1 MTASAKTRASRD
13 FVKSLPS
20 NIVQFG
26 SISVTFKG
34 DVCIPLSILTKKMDN
49 GAAVTAWICSFRS

>member
-34 DVCIPLSILTKKMDN
+34 DVCIPLSILTNTIDS
-49 GAAVTAWICSFRS
+49 GAAETV